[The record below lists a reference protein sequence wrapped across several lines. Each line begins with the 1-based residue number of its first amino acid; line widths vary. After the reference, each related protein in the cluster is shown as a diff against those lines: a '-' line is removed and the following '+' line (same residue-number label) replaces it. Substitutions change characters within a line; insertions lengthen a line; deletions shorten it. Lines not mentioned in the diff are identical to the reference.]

1 MVAGY
6 PADCVAATLW
16 ESLKSCSRSIARLYT
31 NFIMFKL
38 ILIASALSA
47 WGQVRPLHT
56 RDLTRL
62 SQVQVTAFLKTS
74 DIIFVPVGAVETNGI
89 QPSGRDY
96 VTPLAYAMAMAQD
109 TGGLYMPGL
118 MWSFPGTT
126 GVASATINN
135 TPHEGAVFLKTLA
148 ASLLRQ
154 GFRRQVYLSASH
166 GPAPLTAGT
175 LVREFFEETR
185 VPILYINMDTYLPRL
200 QLKEEERNRSL
211 YGAHWMTGRIEDLA
225 LKGEYGEA
233 ATHAAAAV
241 PENKGLATLGR
252 LGLSGSLSLGSWIND
267 EMAHGPNAA
276 LPATAA
282 EREQWGREGQRQI
295 EAIVKRMRMKEA
307 MEALREHDRYTQEV
321 IVPRMGK
328 TMPPVR

>member
-1 MVAGY
+1 MLKILVLAGTL
-6 PADCVAATLW
+6 AAM
-16 ESLKSCSRSIARLYT
+16 A
-31 NFIMFKL
+31 
-38 ILIASALSA
+38 AA
-47 WGQVRPLHT
+47 QVRPLHT

-62 SQVQVTAFLKTS
+62 SQVQVAGYLKRS

-96 VTPLAYAMAMAQD
+96 VWPLAYAMAMAEQ

-118 MWSFPGTT
+118 AWSYPGTT
-126 GVASATINN
+126 AVAPATINN
-135 TPHEGAVFLKTLA
+135 SPREGTRFLKNLA
-148 ASLLRQ
+148 HSLLRQ

-200 QLKEEERNRSL
+200 QLKPAESNRTL
-211 YGAHWMTGRIEDLA
+211 YGAHWMTGRIIDLP
-225 LKGEYGEA
+225 LQGDYGEA
-233 ATHAAAAV
+233 ESHAAGPM

-252 LGLSGSLSLGSWIND
+252 LGFSGSLSLGSWIND
-267 EMAHGPNAA
+267 VMAHGGGTAE
-276 LPATAA
+276 LPASAV
-282 EREQWGREGQRQI
+282 ERDTWGREGQRQI
-295 EAIVKRMRMKEA
+295 EAIAGRMRMKEA

-321 IVPRMGK
+321 IVPKMGK
-328 TMPPVR
+328 MLR